1 MGYITEQCKQ
11 RVIDAAD
18 VHGVISDFIQLHKK
32 GAGFWACCPFH
43 GEKSPSFYVNPAR
56 NRFHCFGCG
65 ARGDVID
72 FTARLFGISLKDAAE
87 KLAADFGISADAKPV
102 AVRRNPFRLEELR
115 CRRVLT
121 DYLHLLKE
129 WKTCY
134 APKTPEDSLD
144 DRFVESCQQYDRIA
158 GLLEMLDEAR
168 PTQRSHTVSA
178 LMADGSI
185 AFWETAVAENRKEE
199 RHRANEPEIA

>member
-65 ARGDVID
+65 EGGDAVAFLMKHQNMTFQQAIEWLARKYNIEVRYESKEQSQQERD
-72 FTARLFGISLKDAAE
+72 
-87 KLAADFGISADAKPV
+87 DAKH
-102 AVRRNPFRLEELR
+102 RE
-115 CRRVLT
+115 
-121 DYLHLLKE
+121 
-129 WKTCY
+129 
-134 APKTPEDSLD
+134 SL
-144 DRFVESCQQYDRIA
+144 F
-158 GLLEMLDEAR
+158 
-168 PTQRSHTVSA
+168 
-178 LMADGSI
+178 
-185 AFWETAVAENRKEE
+185 FAVAEVQKFFIE
-199 RHRANEPEIA
+199 